1 MGKKKTARANGIV
14 VCFCDSAKLD
24 DENIA
29 GIADEVCEQ
38 LEGIRAGGAER
49 FGGLLVLPGTPD
61 GAEAFARLVG
71 NFAAAGLVSATIGRV
86 DVPPEQLN

>member
-1 MGKKKTARANGIV
+1 MWL
-14 VCFCDSAKLD
+14 FFSDSASLD
-24 DENIA
+24 DANIE
-29 GIADEVCEQ
+29 GIAEEVFTQ
-38 LEGIRAGGAER
+38 LQGIREGGAQR

-61 GAEAFARLVG
+61 GPEAFARLVG